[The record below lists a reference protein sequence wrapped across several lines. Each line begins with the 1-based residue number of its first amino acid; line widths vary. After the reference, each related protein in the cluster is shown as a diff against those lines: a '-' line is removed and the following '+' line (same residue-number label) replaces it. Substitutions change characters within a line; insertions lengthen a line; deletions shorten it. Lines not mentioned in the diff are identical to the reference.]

1 VAIAGKGGS
10 IKFDNGSIAEMENW
24 SLDVGVDEIETT
36 NFDSNDWKEFR
47 AGLKEWS
54 GSFEGNLVKGHK
66 AALFDKLG
74 TIASI
79 ELKVTATDG
88 AITFTGQAFLTGLN
102 VEVGVADKASLS
114 ADFRGT
120 GPLTPTET

>member
-10 IKFDNGSIAEMENW
+10 IKFDSGSIVEMGNW
-24 SLDVGVDEIETT
+24 SLDVGVDEIDTT
-36 NFDSNDWKEFR
+36 NFDSNNWKEFM

-88 AITFTGQAFLTGLN
+88 SLTFTGQAFLTALN
-102 VEVGVADKASLS
+102 VEVPVEDKASIS

-120 GPLTPTET
+120 GALTPTTT

>member
-1 VAIAGKGGS
+1 MAISGKGGS
-10 IKFDNGSIAEMENW
+10 VKFDSNNVAEMENW
-24 SLDVGVDEIETT
+24 ALNAAVDEIETT
-36 NFDSNDWKEFR
+36 NFDSNDWKEFMT
-47 AGLKEWS
+47 GLKEWS

-74 TIASI
+74 AIVPI

-88 AITFTGQAFLTGLN
+88 SLTFTGNAFLTSFD
-102 VEVGVADKASLS
+102 VEVPVEDKATIS

>member
-1 VAIAGKGGS
+1 MAIAGKNGS
-10 IKFDNGSIAEMENW
+10 VTFDSGSIAELSNW

-36 NFDSNDWKEFR
+36 NFDGDEWKEFL
-47 AGLKEWS
+47 AGLKEWN

-74 TIASI
+74 KIATI
-79 ELKVTATDG
+79 ELEVTATDG
-88 AITFTGQAFLTGLN
+88 AISFSGNAFLTALN
-102 VEVGVADKASLS
+102 FEVPVEDKASVS

-120 GPLTPTET
+120 GALTPTET

>member
-10 IKFDNGSIAEMENW
+10 IKFDSGSIAEMGNW
-24 SLDVGVDEIETT
+24 SLDVGVDEIDTT
-36 NFDSNDWKEFR
+36 NFDSNDWKEFM

-74 TIASI
+74 TIVPI
-79 ELKVTATDG
+79 ELKVTAIDG

-102 VEVGVADKASLS
+102 VEVPVEDKASIS

-120 GPLTPTET
+120 GALTPTTT